1 MENVTQVH
9 NKKNAD
15 TFQAWCDY
23 LRSKGYSN
31 YRQDINAKDFGVPQ
45 NRKRCFMVSIL
56 GEYDYKFPVG
66 FPLTECLADR
76 LEDTVDEKYYISE
89 RLLNYFEY
97 NSKRNAS
104 KGNGFRFEPTD
115 RNSVARTLTTHSS
128 NGRMTDNFVVGMLGG
143 KYEKTLDCCR
153 RVHSTRGTAP
163 TLTTCSGGN
172 TEPKIVEDFY
182 ASREPR
188 TYTETA
194 PTIRAE
200 RNGLKV
206 VNHKN
211 IRKLTPKECW
221 RLMGFSD
228 DDFFKAE
235 QVNSN
240 SQLYKQAGNS
250 IVVDVL
256 YYIFREML

>member
-9 NKKNAD
+9 NKKNEYN
-15 TFQAWCDY
+15 FMQW
-23 LRSKGYSN
+23 LQFLESKGYSN
-31 YRQDINAKDFGVPQ
+31 YWRDLNSKDFGVPQ

-56 GEYDYKFPVG
+56 GEYDYNFPVG

-97 NSKRNAS
+97 NSEKNAS
-104 KGNGFRFEPTD
+104 KGNGFSFAPSD
-115 RNSVARTLTTHSS
+115 GSSVAKALTTHSS

-143 KYEKTLDCCR
+143 KYEKTLDSCR
-153 RVHSTRGTAP
+153 RVHSVNGTAP
-163 TLTTCSGGN
+163 TITTCSGGN
-172 TEPKIVEDFY
+172 CEPKIIEDFY
-182 ASREPR
+182 ANREPR
-188 TYTETA
+188 EYN
-194 PTIRAE
+194 R
-200 RNGLKV
+200 
-206 VNHKN
+206 KN

-228 DDFFKAE
+228 EDFEKAE
-235 QVNSN
+235 KVNSN
-240 SQLYKQAGNS
+240 GQLYKQAGNS

-256 YYIFREML
+256 YYIFKELL